1 MQHEMRMCLFG
12 CIFAL
17 ENCLTQFSGM
27 RRNCRPEIMCAST
40 LVGETIAWVRGGSWI
55 TQARHGVQRASSWR
69 LVVQHE
75 VLRGGGLYAWK
86 RRTFTVQAS
95 CTRMKNDPRKAP
107 ATAQIGERV
116 GKLLLWEAGRL
127 RKVPMDA
134 TANDTRASRAKDGGP
149 NHMAGLSSVTEA
161 SIEEASGAC
170 ASLGQ
175 QGMPPRSPAAAEA
188 EFTSPSETFFD
199 GNLLGVEALC
209 AESMAVAAAG
219 DGAERVGGGVGGADG
234 DGEQEPVVLGASAA
248 VSSEEDREEN
258 PIQVR

>member
-1 MQHEMRMCLFG
+1 MSLRLYFRIGELSDPIFG
-12 CIFAL
+12 DAEELQAGDHVRLYTRGGNDC
-17 ENCLTQFSGM
+17 
-27 RRNCRPEIMCAST
+27 
-40 LVGETIAWVRGGSWI
+40 VGEGRIMDYPGETWGTTGIFLAPRRSTRGLTRRWVVRLETPNI
-55 TQARHGVQRASSWR
+55 RRAS
-69 LVVQHE
+69 L
-75 VLRGGGLYAWK
+75 LYPDE
-86 RRTFTVQAS
+86 
-95 CTRMKNDPRKAP
+95 NDPRQAP

-175 QGMPPRSPAAAEA
+175 QGMPPHSPAAAEA

-199 GNLLGVEALC
+199 GNLLGVEALS

-219 DGAERVGGGVGGADG
+219 DGAERVGGGVGVADG